1 MSIHEFFIPGI
12 ACSSCLVTANTT
24 CAVIDPEP
32 DAGWQIIP
40 AREMEFRITHVLET
54 RLHAG
59 QGTSHTRGGYW

>member
-1 MSIHEFFIPGI
+1 MSIAEFFIPGI
-12 ACSSCLVTANTT
+12 AHRSYLVAANTT

-32 DAGWQIIP
+32 DAGRHIIP

-59 QGTSHTRGGYW
+59 QGTSHTRGGY